1 LQTVKQ
7 SVGASDRAVL
17 RTSKNVNPSTVNGL
31 KVSASFPFSS
41 LITQTSPLLLS
52 WTLPTVPDRLTPT
65 TPLTIIMVSFEDIPK
80 EAEPVSSQ
88 ATENASDEWDELM
101 GRELLMKVRPCMNP
115 S

>member
-1 LQTVKQ
+1 
-7 SVGASDRAVL
+7 
-17 RTSKNVNPSTVNGL
+17 
-31 KVSASFPFSS
+31 
-41 LITQTSPLLLS
+41 
-52 WTLPTVPDRLTPT
+52 
-65 TPLTIIMVSFEDIPK
+65 MVSFEDIPK